1 MCIHE
6 DGRSF
11 CAEHLND
18 FEEING
24 RREFLRSVAG
34 TAAGLAALGGVATT
48 ARAEETKAESKS
60 KPAEGLIRELH
71 ATLDN
76 DQKSQLVLP
85 WDHGKKQG
93 SSPTRHKMFNRPFAN
108 QRIEDNYTK
117 PQQELIER
125 ILRSICSG
133 DDGFRQLSKD
143 GKWDSSKSLLG
154 CGSHI
159 FGDPSGDGKFAWVFT
174 GHHLTVRCDG
184 NSEVGAAFGGP
195 LYYGNLPN
203 GYSNRNVF
211 FYQTKRVMEVFDALN
226 KDQRTAAIASGTP
239 GERAPSIRFRPKTE
253 KHPGLAFAE
262 MEGDQKTLVEQ
273 VMRDVLSPYR
283 KEDVDEVMQIVKA
296 NGGMDKI
303 HLAFYED
310 AKMRDGQPWHFW
322 RLEGPGFVWNYRVL
336 PHVHCYVNIAKI
348 A

>member
-1 MCIHE
+1 MCMHE
-6 DGRSF
+6 DDRSF
-11 CAEHLND
+11 GFDHFDEFEQSSVHL
-18 FEEING
+18 
-24 RREFLRSVAG
+24 RRDFLRSVAG
-34 TAAGLAALGGVATT
+34 TAAGIAALGGISEAN
-48 ARAEETKAESKS
+48 AEEVKAKVKSKS
-60 KPAEGLIRELH
+60 KPAEELVRELH
-71 ATLDN
+71 STLTS
-76 DQKSQLVLP
+76 DQKNTLVMP
-85 WDHGKKQG
+85 WDHGAKN
-93 SSPTRHKMFNRPFAN
+93 PTRRQMFNRPIAN
-108 QRIEDNYTK
+108 QRIEENYTK

-133 DDGFRQLSKD
+133 DEGFRQLSKD

-159 FGDPSGDGKFAWVFT
+159 FGDPSGGGKFAWVFT

-184 NSEVGAAFGGP
+184 NSEAGAAFGGP
-195 LYYGNLPN
+195 MYYGNLPN
-203 GYSNRNVF
+203 GYSGRNVF
-211 FYQTKRVMEVFDALN
+211 FYQTKRVMEVFAALD
-226 KDQRTAAIASGTP
+226 KDQQTTAIAPGNP
-239 GERAPSIRFRPKTE
+239 GERAPSIRFRKKSE
-253 KHPGLAFAE
+253 KHPGIAFGKLKA
-262 MEGDQKTLVEQ
+262 DQKKLVEQ
-273 VMRDVLSPYR
+273 VMRDILSPYR

-336 PHVHCYVNIAKI
+336 PHVHCFVNIAKT